1 MRIAYGNYG
10 TFWRNDGGNLFL
22 MITNSG
28 DQLGSYNSLRPFVVN
43 LASGD
48 VTINKLTLANYA
60 SFDARYYTKAQSD
73 AGYMAKTGAYT
84 KTESDGRF
92 QPKGSYTPAG
102 QAYTKA
108 ESDSRYITQVRLG
121 SVTSSGQIGNANLN
135 YGNGIVLTGIYGSA
149 NYTVNLTVYYRQVQ
163 YLINGKWYTAA
174 SA

>member
-1 MRIAYGNYG
+1 
-10 TFWRNDGGNLFL
+10 

-84 KTESDGRF
+84 KAESDGR
-92 QPKGSYTPAG
+92 YV
-102 QAYTKA
+102 
-108 ESDSRYITQVRLG
+108 TQVRLG
-121 SVTSSGQIGNANLN
+121 SVTSSGQIGNKNLS
-135 YGNGIVLTGIYGSA
+135 YGSGIVLTGIYGSA
-149 NYTVNLTVYYRQVQ
+149 NYTVNLSIYYRAVQ
-163 YLINGKWYTAA
+163 YLINGVWYTAI